1 MSNNTNSTS
10 VFETSDMAIA
20 AFLMLKSLTL
30 QSVSKPAKG
39 PYRFVFADPEG
50 LAKKYVLEFASSD
63 ICKFDAH
70 MKYLRRLQ

>member
-1 MSNNTNSTS
+1 MLNDSNGNV

-20 AFLMLKSLTL
+20 AFLMLKSLVL
-30 QSVSKPAKG
+30 LSVSKPTKG
-39 PYRFVFADPEG
+39 PYRFTFSDPNG
-50 LAKKYVLEFASSD
+50 LAQKYVIEFASSD